1 MGTYSGLRTNQMTV
15 TDEAWK
21 KRLFSEYEL
30 KVKIG
35 EVDPPN
41 RTKYLLDIAGGGFE
55 RQTSDRRKKVTFETR
70 NRLEDPQDSLTKW
83 HTRDGAKA
91 VNSALLARDKVIAP
105 QPRKN
110 RISALEGP

>member
-1 MGTYSGLRTNQMTV
+1 
-15 TDEAWK
+15 
-21 KRLFSEYEL
+21 
-30 KVKIG
+30 
-35 EVDPPN
+35 
-41 RTKYLLDIAGGGFE
+41 
-55 RQTSDRRKKVTFETR
+55 
-70 NRLEDPQDSLTKW
+70 LTKW